1 MSNNPYRTL
10 LTEMAAEL
18 YWSQQ
23 LLMDNR
29 NATHPLADRAR
40 VLMDSRETPAPCI
53 PPTYTPTV
61 PSNYSAERA
70 QEFLD
75 TFQEV
80 YLASDDDKYVIAT
93 VIRMIAVGPDLVD
106 LTESN
111 LLDLANAISQL

>member
-18 YWSQQ
+18 DWSQQ

-61 PSNYSAERA
+61 PSNSAERA

-75 TFQEV
+75 KFQEV